1 MQVSLAQ
8 MALCCSGTP
17 GCSAKGV
24 AHRLYG
30 AFAEEAV
37 EQALEA
43 YLSVMPCCLAAL
55 ARRGATDCGYV
66 FLACECVQAGVPSQ
80 FMAEDPEPSS

>member
-1 MQVSLAQ
+1 MPVSLAQ
-8 MALCCSGTP
+8 MALCRSGTP
-17 GCSAKGV
+17 GSSAKGV
-24 AHRLYG
+24 ARRLYG
-30 AFAEEAV
+30 AFAEEAM

-43 YLSVMPCCLAAL
+43 YLSVMPCGLAAL

-80 FMAEDPEPSS
+80 LMAEDPESSS